1 MSWMPGAESDLN
13 VSTTPMVSV
22 VGTAVL
28 RAEPDEAMVVV
39 TLSALKDGP
48 GPALED
54 VARRS
59 EALVALL
66 DEFGI
71 ASSDRSTRGVS
82 VHEDFDHTSEGRRS
96 LGHRAAWAIAVRLTD
111 LDLIGRLVTRATTEL
126 DARVDGPQW
135 QIAAENPIRL
145 EAARQAAAD
154 GQRKA
159 QAYAEGVGA
168 RLGALIRLA
177 EPESTTFPQRSGKF
191 IAASAAAGELLVEPG
206 EQDMTATIEVTFAL
220 IAESRHSAT

>member
-1 MSWMPGAESDLN
+1 MPATESEPDFN
-13 VSTTPMVSV
+13 AAPTVSV
-22 VGTAVL
+22 VGSVVL

-39 TLSALKDGP
+39 ILSALMDGP

-66 DEFGI
+66 DELGI
-71 ASSDRSTRGVS
+71 ASSDRSTTGVS
-82 VHEDFDHTSEGRRS
+82 VHEDFDHTHEGRRS
-96 LGHRAAWAIAVRLTD
+96 LGHRAASAIAVRLTA

-126 DARVDGPQW
+126 DARVDGPHW
-135 QIAAENPIRL
+135 QIAADNPIRL

-168 RLGALIRLA
+168 RLGALIRLT
-177 EPESTTFPQRSGKF
+177 EPESAAGSRRGAKF
-191 IAASAAAGELLVEPG
+191 IALSASSGDMPVEAGEQEISAA
-206 EQDMTATIEVTFAL
+206 IEVTFAL
-220 IAESRHSAT
+220 KP

>member
-1 MSWMPGAESDLN
+1 MSPMPPAESDPNL
-13 VSTTPMVSV
+13 STTPTVSV
-22 VGTAVL
+22 VGSAVL
-28 RAEPDEAMVVV
+28 RVEPDEAIVVV
-39 TLSALKDGP
+39 TLSALEDAP

-71 ASSDRSTRGVS
+71 ASSDRSTTGVS

-96 LGHRAAWAIAVRLTD
+96 LGHRAASAIAVRLTD

-135 QIAAENPIRL
+135 QIAAENQIRL

-177 EPESTTFPQRSGKF
+177 EPESAAFPRRSGKI
-191 IAASAAAGELLVEPG
+191 IAASAASGDLLVEPG
-206 EQDMTATIEVTFAL
+206 EQDITATIEVTFAL
-220 IAESRHSAT
+220 IAESTHSAS

>member
-1 MSWMPGAESDLN
+1 MSLMPGAESDPD
-13 VSTTPMVSV
+13 VSTTPLVSV
-22 VGTAVL
+22 VGSAVL
-28 RAEPDEAMVVV
+28 RAEPDEAVVVV
-39 TLSALKDGP
+39 TLSALEDGP
-48 GPALED
+48 GAALED

-59 EALVALL
+59 EALVGLL

-71 ASSDRSTRGVS
+71 ASSDRSTTGVS
-82 VHEDFDHTSEGRRS
+82 VREDFDHTSEGRRS

-111 LDLIGRLVTRATTEL
+111 LAVIGRLVTRATTEL

-135 QIAAENPIRL
+135 QIAVENPIRL

-154 GQRKA
+154 GRRKA

-177 EPESTTFPQRSGKF
+177 EPESAAFPRRTSKI
-191 IAASAAAGELLVEPG
+191 IAASAASGDLLVEPG
-206 EQDMTATIEVTFAL
+206 EQDITATIEVTFAL
-220 IAESRHSAT
+220 VAESRHSAS

>member
-1 MSWMPGAESDLN
+1 
-13 VSTTPMVSV
+13 MVSV

-28 RAEPDEAMVVV
+28 RAEPDEAIVVV

-54 VARRS
+54 VAHRS
-59 EALVALL
+59 KALVALL

-71 ASSDRSTRGVS
+71 ASSERSTTGVS

-96 LGHRAAWAIAVRLTD
+96 LGHRAASAIAVRLTD

-145 EAARQAAAD
+145 EAARQAAKD

-177 EPESTTFPQRSGKF
+177 EPESAAFPRRAGNI
-191 IAASAAAGELLVEPG
+191 IAASAASGDLLVEPG
-206 EQDMTATIEVTFAL
+206 EQDITATIQVTFAL
-220 IAESRHSAT
+220 IAESRHSAS

>member
-1 MSWMPGAESDLN
+1 MPGAESDPN
-13 VSTTPMVSV
+13 VSMTPMVSV

-28 RAEPDEAMVVV
+28 RAEPDEAIVVV
-39 TLSALKDGP
+39 TLSALKEGP

-54 VARRS
+54 VARRN

-71 ASSDRSTRGVS
+71 ASADRSTTGVS
-82 VHEDFDHTSEGRRS
+82 VHEDFDHTAEGRRS
-96 LGHRAAWAIAVRLTD
+96 LGHRAASAIAVRLTD

-126 DARVDGPQW
+126 DARVDGPRW

-177 EPESTTFPQRSGKF
+177 EPESAAFPRRTGKF
-191 IAASAAAGELLVEPG
+191 IAASAASGDLLVEPG
-206 EQDMTATIEVTFAL
+206 EQDITATIQVTFAL
-220 IAESRHSAT
+220 IAESRHSAS

>member
-1 MSWMPGAESDLN
+1 MPATESEPDF
-13 VSTTPMVSV
+13 SAAPTVSV
-22 VGTAVL
+22 VGSVVL

-39 TLSALKDGP
+39 ILSALMDGP

-66 DEFGI
+66 DELGI
-71 ASSDRSTRGVS
+71 ASSDRSTTGVS
-82 VHEDFDHTSEGRRS
+82 VHEDFDHTHEGRRS
-96 LGHRAAWAIAVRLTD
+96 LGHRAASAIAVRLTA

-126 DARVDGPQW
+126 DARVDGAHW
-135 QIAAENPIRL
+135 QIAADNPIRL

-168 RLGALIRLA
+168 RLGALIRLT
-177 EPESTTFPQRSGKF
+177 EPESAAGSRRGAKF
-191 IAASAAAGELLVEPG
+191 IALSASSGDMPLEAGEQEISAA
-206 EQDMTATIEVTFAL
+206 IEVMFAL
-220 IAESRHSAT
+220 KP

>member
-1 MSWMPGAESDLN
+1 MSLMPGTESDPN
-13 VSTTPMVSV
+13 VNTTPMVSV

-28 RAEPDEAMVVV
+28 RAEPDEAMVII
-39 TLSALKDGP
+39 TLSALEDAP

-59 EALVALL
+59 EALVAFL

-71 ASSDRSTRGVS
+71 ASSDRSTTGVS
-82 VHEDFDHTSEGRRS
+82 VREDFDHTSEGRRS

-111 LDLIGRLVTRATTEL
+111 LDVIGRLVTRATTEL

-168 RLGALIRLA
+168 RLGTLIRLV
-177 EPESTTFPQRSGKF
+177 EPESATFPRRTGMI
-191 IAASAAAGELLVEPG
+191 IAASAASGDVLVEPG
-206 EQDMTATIEVTFAL
+206 EQDITATIGVTFAL
-220 IAESRHSAT
+220 IAESRHSAS

>member
-1 MSWMPGAESDLN
+1 MPGTECDRTF
-13 VSTTPMVSV
+13 STTPTVSV
-22 VGTAVL
+22 IGTAVV

-54 VARRS
+54 VAWRS
-59 EALVALL
+59 ERLVGLL

-71 ASSDRSTRGVS
+71 ASSDRSTTGVS
-82 VHEDFDHTSEGRRS
+82 VHEDFDHTAEGRRS
-96 LGHRAAWAIAVRLTD
+96 LGHRAASAIAVRLTD
-111 LDLIGRLVTRATTEL
+111 LELIGRLVTRATTEL
-126 DARVDGPQW
+126 DARVDGPRW
-135 QIAAENPIRL
+135 QVAADNPIRL
-145 EAARQAAAD
+145 EAARRAASD

-177 EPESTTFPQRSGKF
+177 EPESATFPRRTGKF
-191 IAASAAAGELLVEPG
+191 IAASAASGELLVEPG
-206 EQDMTATIEVTFAL
+206 EQDITATIEVTFAL
-220 IAESRHSAT
+220 IAESRHSAS

>member
-1 MSWMPGAESDLN
+1 MPGAECDLN

-48 GPALED
+48 GQALED

-71 ASSDRSTRGVS
+71 ASSDRSTTGVS

-96 LGHRAAWAIAVRLTD
+96 LGHRAASAIAVRLTD
-111 LDLIGRLVTRATTEL
+111 VGLIGRLVTRATTEL
-126 DARVDGPQW
+126 DARVDGPRW
-135 QIAAENPIRL
+135 QIAAENPVRL
-145 EAARQAAAD
+145 DAARQAAAD

-177 EPESTTFPQRSGKF
+177 EPESASFPRRAGKI
-191 IAASAAAGELLVEPG
+191 IAASAASGDLLVEPG
-206 EQDMTATIEVTFAL
+206 EQEINATIEVTFAL
-220 IAESRHSAT
+220 IAESRHSES

>member
-1 MSWMPGAESDLN
+1 MPGAESDLN
-13 VSTTPMVSV
+13 VSATPIVSV

-39 TLSALKDGP
+39 TLSALEDGA

-59 EALVALL
+59 EALVSLL
-66 DEFGI
+66 DELGV
-71 ASSDRSTRGVS
+71 ASSDRFTTGVS

-96 LGHRAAWAIAVRLTD
+96 LGHRAVWSIAVRLTD

-159 QAYAEGVGA
+159 RAYAEGVGA

-177 EPESTTFPQRSGKF
+177 EPESAAFPRRTGR
-191 IAASAAAGELLVEPG
+191 IMAASAAAGELLVEPG
-206 EQDMTATIEVTFAL
+206 EQDITATIEVTFAL
-220 IAESRHSAT
+220 IA

>member
-1 MSWMPGAESDLN
+1 MSLMPGAESDPD
-13 VSTTPMVSV
+13 VSTTPLVSV
-22 VGTAVL
+22 VGSAVL
-28 RAEPDEAMVVV
+28 RAEPDEAIVVV
-39 TLSALKDGP
+39 TLSALEDGP
-48 GPALED
+48 GAALED

-59 EALVALL
+59 EALVGLL

-71 ASSDRSTRGVS
+71 ASSDRSTTGVS
-82 VHEDFDHTSEGRRS
+82 VREDFDHTSEGRRS

-111 LDLIGRLVTRATTEL
+111 LAVIGRLVTRATTEL

-135 QIAAENPIRL
+135 QIAVENPIRL

-154 GQRKA
+154 GRRKA

-177 EPESTTFPQRSGKF
+177 EPESAAFPRRTSKI
-191 IAASAAAGELLVEPG
+191 IAASAASGDLLVEPG
-206 EQDMTATIEVTFAL
+206 EQDITATIEVTFAL
-220 IAESRHSAT
+220 VAESRHSAS

>member
-1 MSWMPGAESDLN
+1 MSLMPGAESDPN

-28 RAEPDEAMVVV
+28 RAEPDEAIVVV
-39 TLSALKDGP
+39 TLSALEDGP

-71 ASSDRSTRGVS
+71 ASSDRSTTGVS
-82 VHEDFDHTSEGRRS
+82 VHEDLDHTSEGRRS
-96 LGHRAAWAIAVRLTD
+96 LGHRAASAIAVRLTD
-111 LDLIGRLVTRATTEL
+111 LDLIGLVVTRVTTEL

-135 QIAAENPIRL
+135 QIAAQNPIRL

-177 EPESTTFPQRSGKF
+177 EPESAAFPRRTGKI
-191 IAASAAAGELLVEPG
+191 IAASAASGDLLVEPG
-206 EQDMTATIEVTFAL
+206 EQDITATIEVTFAL
-220 IAESRHSAT
+220 IAESRHSAS

>member
-1 MSWMPGAESDLN
+1 MSSMPVADSDAD
-13 VSTTPMVSV
+13 VSATPIVSV
-22 VGTAVL
+22 VGNAVL
-28 RAEPDEAMVVV
+28 RTEPDEAMVVV
-39 TLSALKDGP
+39 ILSALKDAP

-54 VARRS
+54 VARRI

-66 DEFGI
+66 DELGI
-71 ASSDRSTRGVS
+71 ASSDRSTTGIS
-82 VHEDFDHTSEGRRS
+82 VHEDFDHTQEGRRS
-96 LGHRAAWAIAVRLTD
+96 LGHRAASAIAVRLTD

-126 DARVDGPQW
+126 HARVDGPRW

-159 QAYAEGVGA
+159 RAYAEGVGA

-177 EPESTTFPQRSGKF
+177 EPEAAKYFPRRGGL
-191 IAASAAAGELLVEPG
+191 IPLAAASTADMPVEPG
-206 EQDMTATIEVTFAL
+206 EQEIAATIEVTFAL
-220 IAESRHSAT
+220 MP

>member
-1 MSWMPGAESDLN
+1 MPGTECDRTF
-13 VSTTPMVSV
+13 STTPMVSV
-22 VGTAVL
+22 VGTAVV

-39 TLSALKDGP
+39 TLSALEDGP

-59 EALVALL
+59 EGLVGLL

-71 ASSDRSTRGVS
+71 ASSDRSTTGVS
-82 VHEDFDHTSEGRRS
+82 VHEDFDHTPEGRRS
-96 LGHRAAWAIAVRLTD
+96 LGHRAASAIAVRLTD
-111 LDLIGRLVTRATTEL
+111 LELIGRLVTRATTEL
-126 DARVDGPQW
+126 DARVDGPRW
-135 QIAAENPIRL
+135 QVAADNPIRL

-168 RLGALIRLA
+168 RLGALIKLV
-177 EPESTTFPQRSGKF
+177 EPESATLPRRTGKF
-191 IAASAAAGELLVEPG
+191 IAASAASGELLVEPG
-206 EQDMTATIEVTFAL
+206 EQDITAAIEVTFAL
-220 IAESRHSAT
+220 IL

>member
-1 MSWMPGAESDLN
+1 
-13 VSTTPMVSV
+13 
-22 VGTAVL
+22 
-28 RAEPDEAMVVV
+28 V

-66 DEFGI
+66 DELGI
-71 ASSDRSTRGVS
+71 ASSDRSTTGVS
-82 VHEDFDHTSEGRRS
+82 VQEDFDHTQHGRRS
-96 LGHRAAWAIAVRLTD
+96 LGHRAASAVAVRLTD
-111 LDLIGRLVTRATTEL
+111 VDLIGRLVTRATTEL
-126 DARVDGPQW
+126 DARVDGPRW

-159 QAYAEGVGA
+159 RAYAEGVGA
-168 RLGALIRLA
+168 RLGTLIRLA
-177 EPESTTFPQRSGKF
+177 EHEAATPFFRRGAKI
-191 IAASAAAGELLVEPG
+191 IAASASSGDLQVETG
-206 EQDMTATIEVTFAL
+206 EQDIIATIEVTFAL
-220 IAESRHSAT
+220 IP

>member
-1 MSWMPGAESDLN
+1 MPATESEPDF
-13 VSTTPMVSV
+13 SASPTVSV
-22 VGTAVL
+22 VGSAVL

-39 TLSALKDGP
+39 ILSALKDGP

-66 DEFGI
+66 DELGI
-71 ASSDRSTRGVS
+71 ASSDRSTTGVS
-82 VHEDFDHTSEGRRS
+82 VHEDFDHTHEGRRS
-96 LGHRAAWAIAVRLTD
+96 LGHRAESAIAVRLTA
-111 LDLIGRLVTRATTEL
+111 LDLIGRLVIRATTEL
-126 DARVDGPQW
+126 DARVDGPHW
-135 QIAAENPIRL
+135 LAAENPVRL

-168 RLGALIRLA
+168 RLGALIRLT
-177 EPESTTFPQRSGKF
+177 EPEAAAGSRRGAKF
-191 IAASAAAGELLVEPG
+191 IALSASSGDMPVEAGEQEI
-206 EQDMTATIEVTFAL
+206 TATIEVTFAL
-220 IAESRHSAT
+220 TP